1 MFNKLKQFKDIRD
14 QAKTLQNQLADESV
28 EVSEFGGRISLKMDG
43 NMSVQDFSIDPEMLR
58 PENAKQIEES
68 TKDAFNNA
76 QKKIQKI
83 MAEKMRESGGMDMFK
98 N

>member
-14 QAKTLQNQLADESV
+14 QAKTLQNQLADETV
-28 EVSEFGGRISLKMDG
+28 EVSEFGGRITLKMDG
-43 NMSVQDFSIDPEMLR
+43 NMTVQDFNIDPEMLR
-58 PENAKQIEES
+58 PENAKQVAEA

-83 MAEKMRESGGMDMFK
+83 MAEKMRESGGPDMFK
-98 N
+98 Q